1 MSDAWNE
8 IQAVKSKR
16 NSMREKLE
24 KRKKERQDILG
35 VSSMPTA
42 KSESSLQIIEDKKI
56 NIISLDIGKCAYACL
71 SIQSIFMVL
80 TVY

>member
-16 NSMREKLE
+16 NSLREKLE

-35 VSSMPTA
+35 VSSALMPLGSI
-42 KSESSLQIIEDKKI
+42 KSESSLQIIEDKKT
-56 NIISLDIGKCAYACL
+56 NIISLDIGK
-71 SIQSIFMVL
+71 
-80 TVY
+80 

>member
-16 NSMREKLE
+16 NSLREKLE

-35 VSSMPTA
+35 SSASMPTSGVSSLSSI
-42 KSESSLQIIEDKKI
+42 KSESSLQVIEDKKA
-56 NIISLDIGKCAYACL
+56 NILSLDIGK
-71 SIQSIFMVL
+71 
-80 TVY
+80 

>member
-16 NSMREKLE
+16 NSLREKLE

-35 VSSMPTA
+35 VSSALSMPTSGGSSLSSI
-42 KSESSLQIIEDKKI
+42 KSDSSLQEDKKA
-56 NIISLDIGKCAYACL
+56 NILSLDIGK
-71 SIQSIFMVL
+71 
-80 TVY
+80 